1 MNNEPAKRWIMI
13 AGAAV
18 AAVLV
23 IILLLLVL
31 RQPALPE
38 SIAFG
43 NGRLEAIEYDI
54 ATKHAGKLEHVL
66 VDEGDMVTAGQTLAI
81 MEITELESLL
91 HEAEANLDRA
101 KESKK
106 QAKALVS
113 QRNSERNLAS
123 KDFSR
128 SQKLFQ
134 ADVISKQDM
143 DSQTTRLQSATAALQ
158 AAQAMV
164 AESDAA
170 MAAARANIERVQ
182 TTIDDSFL
190 KTPVNGR
197 VLYKLA
203 EPGEVLGAGSKA
215 LTVLDLNDTYMTI
228 FLPTA
233 QAGKT
238 AIGSEAR
245 IVLDA
250 LPEQPLPATVSF
262 VSPEAQFTPKE
273 VETKTE
279 REKLM
284 FRIKVRLDTASSQYK
299 DIPLKAGLPGMAY
312 VKLDNDEQWPESLQI
327 QVNK

>member
-123 KDFSR
+123 KIFPDRKSCFKPTLSQNRTWTAKRPDCSRQPPHFRLHKRWLRKATPQWQLHEQISKEFKPRSTTAFSR
-128 SQKLFQ
+128 HL
-134 ADVISKQDM
+134 
-143 DSQTTRLQSATAALQ
+143 
-158 AAQAMV
+158 
-164 AESDAA
+164 
-170 MAAARANIERVQ
+170 
-182 TTIDDSFL
+182 
-190 KTPVNGR
+190 
-197 VLYKLA
+197 
-203 EPGEVLGAGSKA
+203 
-215 LTVLDLNDTYMTI
+215 
-228 FLPTA
+228 
-233 QAGKT
+233 
-238 AIGSEAR
+238 
-245 IVLDA
+245 
-250 LPEQPLPATVSF
+250 
-262 VSPEAQFTPKE
+262 
-273 VETKTE
+273 
-279 REKLM
+279 
-284 FRIKVRLDTASSQYK
+284 
-299 DIPLKAGLPGMAY
+299 
-312 VKLDNDEQWPESLQI
+312 
-327 QVNK
+327 